1 MSKCEYGA
9 NFVNSLLNESQ
20 ETGFKFDGGKLTNF
34 TSGSISPN
42 LMVVIQNVDVDLRRL
57 MLNDALHIFHSQA
70 V

>member
-1 MSKCEYGA
+1 MEENSWMS
-9 NFVNSLLNESQ
+9 
-20 ETGFKFDGGKLTNF
+20 NF
-34 TSGSISPN
+34 TSGNISPN